1 MIIHDQIFFKG
12 RLLFF
17 AMKLGRS
24 RKSFEHFCNILVK
37 KQKQI
42 HPISTASICSKC
54 LCLPEKIQ
62 IKVRFKERGVG
73 ELFVV
78 GVDVFGQVA
87 DATLSL

>member
-1 MIIHDQIFFKG
+1 MIRFFFKG
-12 RLLFF
+12 CLLLFVI
-17 AMKLGRS
+17 KLGRS

-62 IKVRFKERGVG
+62 IKVLFKGRGVG
-73 ELFVV
+73 GLFVV